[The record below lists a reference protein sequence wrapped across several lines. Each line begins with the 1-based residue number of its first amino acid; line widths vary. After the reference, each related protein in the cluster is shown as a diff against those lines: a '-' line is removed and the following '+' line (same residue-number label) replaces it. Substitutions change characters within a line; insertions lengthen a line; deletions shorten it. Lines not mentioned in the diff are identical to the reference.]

1 MGRSE
6 GAVRRRAFLT
16 LPLAALATPPR
27 GLHAASSGSKG
38 ALVLSGGGCRG
49 YSHIGVLQVL
59 QEAGLQPDLVV
70 GSSSGALVGAL
81 YAAGVPVGRMA
92 SLGERLSAN
101 LLRDWIFPR
110 LGIFGGGSIAK
121 FIRTEVGER
130 TLESLPLRF
139 AAIATD
145 LRNGDMVVL
154 DRGDVATAVQASG
167 SVPGLL
173 EPVRLG
179 GRMCVDGNLSSPVP
193 VRAAKALGAGKVV
206 AVDVTFPPTDADL
219 KDPFDALYQGF
230 SILTRRIALE
240 ERRAADVVIEPA
252 IPPYHDMSDE
262 VIRQHVEAGRAA
274 AESALPRLRRLFAA
288 RAGSSSPAR
297 LAGELTLP

>member
-1 MGRSE
+1 MERSDRTMH
-6 GAVRRRAFLT
+6 RRTFIT
-16 LPLAALATPPR
+16 LPFAALATPGVRP
-27 GLHAASSGSKG
+27 HAAAGTNT

-49 YSHIGVLQVL
+49 YSHIGVLQVM
-59 QEAGLQPDLVV
+59 QEARLKPDLVV

-81 YAAGVPVGRMA
+81 YAAGVPVDRMTA
-92 SLGERLSAN
+92 LGQSLSTN

-121 FIRTEVGER
+121 FVRKEVGER
-130 TLESLPLRF
+130 AVESLPMRF

-154 DRGDVATAVQASG
+154 DRGDLTTAVQASG

-173 EPVRLG
+173 EPVRIGDRL
-179 GRMCVDGNLSSPVP
+179 CVDGNLSSPVP
-193 VRAAKALGAGKVV
+193 VRAARALGAARVV
-206 AVDVTFPPTDADL
+206 AVDVTFPPDDADL

-252 IPPYHDMSDE
+252 IPPYHDMSAK
-262 VIRQHVEAGRAA
+262 VIREHIDAGRAA
-274 AESALPRLRRLFAA
+274 ASHALPSLRELFGQE
-288 RAGSSSPAR
+288 GSRS
-297 LAGELTLP
+297 

>member
-6 GAVRRRAFLT
+6 RAMRRRAFLT
-16 LPLAALATPPR
+16 LPLGALATPPR
-27 GLHAASSGSKG
+27 GIDGSRGTKS

-49 YSHIGVLQVL
+49 YSHIGVLQVMH
-59 QEAGLQPDLVV
+59 EAGLEPDLVV

-81 YAAGVPVGRMA
+81 YAAGIPVDRMA
-92 SLGERLSAN
+92 ALGDRLSAN

-121 FIRTEVGER
+121 FVREEVGER
-130 TLESLPLRF
+130 SMESLPLRF

-179 GRMCVDGNLSSPVP
+179 DRLCVDGNLSSPVP
-193 VRAAKALGAGKVV
+193 VRAARALGAARVL

-240 ERRAADVVIEPA
+240 ERAGADIVIEPA
-252 IPPYHDMSDE
+252 IPPYHDMSDK
-262 VIRQHVEAGRAA
+262 VIREHVEAGRTAA
-274 AESALPRLRRLFAA
+274 MKEMSRLRELLR
-288 RAGSSSPAR
+288 RPGAGSRPR
-297 LAGELTLP
+297 EP

>member
-1 MGRSE
+1 MH
-6 GAVRRRAFLT
+6 RRAFLA
-16 LPLAALATPPR
+16 LPLGALAVPPR
-27 GLHAASSGSKG
+27 GSHAPAGTKS

-59 QEAGLQPDLVV
+59 HEAGLKPDLVV

-81 YAAGVPVGRMA
+81 YAAGLPVDRMA
-92 SLGERLSAN
+92 ALGNRLSAN

-121 FIRTEVGER
+121 FVRDEVGKR
-130 TLESLPLRF
+130 GIDSLPMGF
-139 AAIATD
+139 AAVATD
-145 LRNGDMVVL
+145 LRNGDMVVF
-154 DRGDVATAVQASG
+154 DRGDVGTAVQASG

-179 GRMCVDGNLSSPVP
+179 DRLCVDGNLSSPVP
-193 VRAAKALGAGKVV
+193 VRAARALGAAKVA

-219 KDPFDALYQGF
+219 EDPFDALYQGF

-240 ERRAADVVIEPA
+240 ERAGADAVIEPA
-252 IPPYHDMSDE
+252 IPPYHDMSDQ
-262 VIRQHVEAGRAA
+262 VIREHVEAGRAA
-274 AESALPRLRRLFAA
+274 AERALPALRKLFT
-288 RAGSSSPAR
+288 AGSRS
-297 LAGELTLP
+297 

>member
-1 MGRSE
+1 MH
-6 GAVRRRAFLT
+6 RRAFLT
-16 LPLAALATPPR
+16 LPIAALATPP
-27 GLHAASSGSKG
+27 HAMPVSAGTRT

-49 YSHIGVLQVL
+49 YSHVGVLQVMH
-59 QEAGLQPDLVV
+59 EAGLKPDLVV

-81 YAAGVPVGRMA
+81 YAAGVPVDRMA
-92 SLGERLSAN
+92 ALGERLSAN

-121 FIRTEVGER
+121 FVHEEVGER
-130 TLESLPLRF
+130 TVESLPMRF

-167 SVPGLL
+167 SAPGLL

-179 GRMCVDGNLSSPVP
+179 DRLCVDGNLSSPVP
-193 VRAAKALGAGKVV
+193 VRAARALGAAKVV
-206 AVDVTFPPTDADL
+206 AVDVTFPPIDADL

-240 ERRAADVVIEPA
+240 ERTGADVVIEPA
-252 IPPYHDMSDE
+252 IPPYHDMSE
-262 VIRQHVEAGRAA
+262 RVIREHIEAGRTAA
-274 AESALPRLRRLFAA
+274 KSVLPRLQELLAAGSHGGHAHVASQATA
-288 RAGSSSPAR
+288 RAS
-297 LAGELTLP
+297 LP